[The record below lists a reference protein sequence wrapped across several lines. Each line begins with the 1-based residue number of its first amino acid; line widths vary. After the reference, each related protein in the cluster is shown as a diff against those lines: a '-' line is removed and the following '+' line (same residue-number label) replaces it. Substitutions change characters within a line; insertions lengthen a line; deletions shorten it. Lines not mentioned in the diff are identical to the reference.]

1 MITFIRTVTAAPGK
15 IGDLLGFAHKV
26 AEIIGRVTGEKP
38 AVAMSFGGQ
47 ANQVAW
53 ISAAPSLGEMEQ
65 VFAKLMASA
74 EYRDVLKTVEHLI
87 VPGSTHDQIW
97 THV

>member
-1 MITFIRTVTAAPGK
+1 MITFIRATTAAPGK
-15 IGDLLGFAHKV
+15 IGNLLEFAHKV
-26 AEIIGRVTGEKP
+26 AGTIGRVTGEKP

-47 ANQVAW
+47 TNQVAW
-53 ISAAPSLGEMEQ
+53 ITTAPNLGAMEQ
-65 VFAKLMASA
+65 TFGKLMASS
-74 EYRDVLKTVEHLI
+74 EYRDALKEVEHLI